1 MTDRPLV
8 SFHREAVEEIEAA
21 IRWYANR
28 SHRAAQ
34 RFVDELHAAVET
46 IEAAPNR
53 WPEFE
58 GVARRVLLHRFPYL
72 VIYRVTKQRIE
83 VLAVAH
89 GHQRPGYWRERME

>member
-1 MTDRPLV
+1 MDRIPV
-8 SFHREAVEEIEAA
+8 SFHPEAVEEIEAV

-28 SHRAAQ
+28 SRRAAQ

-53 WPEFE
+53 WPEFDGE
-58 GVARRVLLHRFPYL
+58 ARRVLLHRFPYL

-89 GHQRPGYWRERME
+89 GHRRPGYWRERME